1 MKLVT
6 EIIFTKMIGKQEYAR
21 AISPSQFQENFGLE
35 TFFGLEN
42 YMFEKKLIA
51 AKPRNFYFAKMEIST
66 C

>member
-1 MKLVT
+1 
-6 EIIFTKMIGKQEYAR
+6 MIGKQEYAR

-42 YMFEKKLIA
+42 YMFQKKLIA
-51 AKPRNFYFAKMEIST
+51 AKPCNFYFAKMEISA